1 MGSFVSTPSGGSSG
15 GGIPIIGGLLQ
26 LFGIG
31 GGNQRQQFEDMAR
44 KILAGH
50 DPWAGQPVA
59 PQSGLHQNIVNEFY
73 RMEAPEGTPDFLKW
87 PDPSTGLPTWVAI
100 RLREASGQDPMSGGF
115 SPSLIAAFKASG
127 TSIPDSVRSTLGG
140 WDPSILDRLDL
151 TRLVTL
157 ISTTFGIPMGDI
169 QNQVD
174 VYNQQQTEQKGQPPE
189 RVDEQGRPVF
199 TGTGT
204 DVPPVEIPGQPTG
217 RPPIP
222 LPTPIPFPP
231 GIFDPGGLPQPT
243 PPTIPQ
249 LPTGQPPDRTG
260 PGGVPV
266 FVATGTAPLPSPGG
280 TAPQPIPAEPI
291 PFPPPIEPMPP
302 TPLPLPGITF
312 PPFPTNPIPAPG
324 GGTTTPSPGGGT
336 PTIPGLPSG
345 GPSLGGG
352 GGMPAP
358 YAPVVGGGNP
368 LQSLFGGQP
377 PQIPMVPNLSYFL
390 RRS

>member
-1 MGSFVSTPSGGSSG
+1 MGSFVSTPSGGGGG

-59 PQSGLHQNIVNEFY
+59 TQSGLHQNIVNEFY

-87 PDPSTGLPTWVAI
+87 PDPSTGLPTWIAI
-100 RLREASGQDPMSGGF
+100 KLREASGQDPMSGGF

-127 TSIPDSVRSTLGG
+127 TSIPDSVRGTLGG

-174 VYNQQQTEQKGQPPE
+174 VYNQQQAEQRGQPPE

-199 TGTGT
+199 TSTGT
-204 DVPPVEIPGQPTG
+204 DVPPIEVPGQPTG

-222 LPTPIPFPP
+222 LPMPIPLPP
-231 GIFDPGGLPQPT
+231 GIFDPGGLPQPS
-243 PPTIPQ
+243 PPSIPQ
-249 LPTGQPPDRTG
+249 LPVGQPPDYTDPSG
-260 PGGVPV
+260 MPV

-280 TAPQPIPAEPI
+280 MGQPEPI
-291 PFPPPIEPMPP
+291 PFPPPLAPNPAE
-302 TPLPLPGITF
+302 LPLPPVTF
-312 PPFPTNPIPAPG
+312 PGFPAPPPG
-324 GGTTTPSPGGGT
+324 VAGPVPPGGTAPPGGTT

-368 LQSLFGGQP
+368 LQSLFNGQV
-377 PQIPMVPNLSYFL
+377 PQLPMVPNLSYFL